1 MRALPLGILAI
12 VGVAVAAPA
21 FADDVRIGI
30 GTHGAGVAV
39 EHRDHDRD
47 HFRDRHVRVRRDVTV
62 GVGHRE
68 HCKVV
73 IIHKGGVT
81 KKIRRCR

>member
-1 MRALPLGILAI
+1 MRALTIGILAV

-21 FADDVRIGI
+21 IADDVRVGV
-30 GTHGAGVAV
+30 GAGGVAV
-39 EHRDHDRD
+39 DHRDHDRD
-47 HFRDRHVRVRRDVTV
+47 RDRHVRVRRDVTV
-62 GVGHRE
+62 GVAHRE

-73 IIHKGGVT
+73 IIHRDGMT